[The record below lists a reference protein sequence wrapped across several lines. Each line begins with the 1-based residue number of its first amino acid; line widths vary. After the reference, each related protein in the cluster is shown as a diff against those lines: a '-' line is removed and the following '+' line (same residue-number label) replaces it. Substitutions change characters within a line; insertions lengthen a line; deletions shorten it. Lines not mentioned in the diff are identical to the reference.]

1 MCFLDSRSYNN
12 FFFSRLLGWTMH
24 SHVKL
29 LDFLKKLASQKQLH
43 WLYRQVLF
51 QIAMLVE
58 FHFHRVP
65 TSTDP
70 LTAAQHTWHRRKDPA
85 MRHALSITAMRQGWA
100 KNSKRLARSAKAVGR
115 NLGSSSP
122 SLRFATMAAYYWAC
136 KRAMAGSRLI
146 ARAGD
151 AARIGQK
158 RLVSAVM
165 DLDSGV
171 ACWAAPKAFCLS

>member
-1 MCFLDSRSYNN
+1 
-12 FFFSRLLGWTMH
+12 MH

-29 LDFLKKLASQKQLH
+29 LDFLKKLANQKKLH
-43 WLYRQVLF
+43 WLYQQVLL

-58 FHFHRVP
+58 FHFHRVA

-70 LTAAQHTWHRRKDPA
+70 LTAAQYTLRRRKDPD
-85 MRHALSITAMRQGWA
+85 MRHALSISAMRVGWA
-100 KNSKRLARSAKAVGR
+100 KNSKRLAKSAKAVGR
-115 NLGSSSP
+115 NLGSSKP
-122 SLRFATMAAYYWAC
+122 SLRSATMAACYWAR
-136 KRAMAGSRLI
+136 KRAMAGSRLV

-151 AARIGQK
+151 AARMGQK

-171 ACWAAPKAFCLS
+171 ACWAVPKAFFLCIDCFIFLFGR

>member
-1 MCFLDSRSYNN
+1 
-12 FFFSRLLGWTMH
+12 MH
-24 SHVKL
+24 GHIKL

-43 WLYRQVLF
+43 WLYRQVLL
-51 QIAMLVE
+51 QIAMLIE

-70 LTAAQHTWHRRKDPA
+70 LTAAQHTLRRRKDPA
-85 MRHALSITAMRQGWA
+85 MKHALAITAMRKGWA
-100 KNSKRLARSAKAVGR
+100 KNSRRLVRSAKAVGR
-115 NLGSSSP
+115 NLGSSKS
-122 SLRFATMAAYYWAC
+122 SLRSATMAAYYWAC
-136 KRAMAGSRLI
+136 KRAMAGSRLV

-171 ACWAAPKAFCLS
+171 ACWAVPKAFFFA

>member
-1 MCFLDSRSYNN
+1 M
-12 FFFSRLLGWTMH
+12 
-24 SHVKL
+24 
-29 LDFLKKLASQKQLH
+29 DFLKKLASQKQLH
-43 WLYRQVLF
+43 WLYQQVLF

-58 FHFHRVP
+58 FHFHQVP

-85 MRHALSITAMRQGWA
+85 MRHALSIAAMRQGWA

-122 SLRFATMAAYYWAC
+122 SLRCATMAAYYWAC